1 MDIPSIMVI
10 GVGGVGALATLA
22 MVVVLARRAPQ
33 R

>member
-1 MDIPSIMVI
+1 MDVPSVIVI
-10 GVGGVGALATLA
+10 GVGALGALGTLA

>member
-1 MDIPSIMVI
+1 MDVPSIMVI
-10 GVGGVGALATLA
+10 GVGAIGALGTLA

>member
-1 MDIPSIMVI
+1 MV
-10 GVGGVGALATLA
+10 VGVGAIGALGTLA